1 MKGIFNSLL
10 LMLCVLSAS
19 AAKKPVI
26 WEKPS
31 YVSTSISRLKLNS
44 VEFHDTATIVKAQI
58 TRPEICIRNYV
69 HLYGEDGKNY
79 NLKFVKEFN
88 VDSPIPVDEHDV
100 ASMTLVFEPMPST
113 TTYFDMLEDFGSNA
127 DHVWGISDAKKPLV
141 VKPYEV
147 NEQKVSEFRRDYFRT
162 DTAYIKGRI
171 SSEELAKEINSL
183 NILNRNVFTGEDEPI
198 VIEVKADGTFEKKFV
213 LQYPIYNKFFVNE
226 RFIDKPFIIKPG
238 DKLNFD
244 ISWENYDYKITI
256 NDDSGK
262 PYEYPV
268 MPTGVLDSWENC
280 QKKNWNKISNT
291 LSFNNFCKEME
302 KGYDDAIAAHDYLA
316 QRFHYND
323 IEYLMEKNYIQIE
336 FALNIGHYYLVCE
349 QLRKYKNVDELPDS
363 LKGFIYPENFA
374 FWRKLQLSDQMKI
387 STSNYPFFIGNCTN
401 SPVYVRGTR
410 KRVDSP
416 EGSSLTFY
424 EVKPDPYV
432 DSVLI
437 SRDKAIYGAETISL
451 PLKIKFLQDFYWS
464 SKGGKYNYLIMKA
477 GIKRIFP
484 ADSVDIV
491 FNDSIAKINQRA
503 NVIKAAL
510 NDAML
515 EAMIDKWLD
524 KGLNDK
530 EITYTLPEC
539 EGSSILKK
547 ITDKYKGK
555 YVFLDF
561 WATYCGPCRAGIES
575 SKAWREELRN
585 NPDFEFVF
593 ITGDRSSPQAA
604 YDEYVA
610 QNLNGAECYRIPE
623 KEYQKLWE
631 LFKFTGI
638 PHYEAL
644 DPKGDVLTKFNKYY
658 LGKEIFLSDIEML
671 KNMQK

>member
-1 MKGIFNSLL
+1 M
-10 LMLCVLSAS
+10 
-19 AAKKPVI
+19 
-26 WEKPS
+26 
-31 YVSTSISRLKLNS
+31 
-44 VEFHDTATIVKAQI
+44 
-58 TRPEICIRNYV
+58 
-69 HLYGEDGKNY
+69 
-79 NLKFVKEFN
+79 
-88 VDSPIPVDEHDV
+88 
-100 ASMTLVFEPMPST
+100 
-113 TTYFDMLEDFGSNA
+113 
-127 DHVWGISDAKKPLV
+127 
-141 VKPYEV
+141 
-147 NEQKVSEFRRDYFRT
+147 
-162 DTAYIKGRI
+162 
-171 SSEELAKEINSL
+171 
-183 NILNRNVFTGEDEPI
+183 
-198 VIEVKADGTFEKKFV
+198 
-213 LQYPIYNKFFVNE
+213 
-226 RFIDKPFIIKPG
+226 
-238 DKLNFD
+238 
-244 ISWENYDYKITI
+244 
-256 NDDSGK
+256 
-262 PYEYPV
+262 
-268 MPTGVLDSWENC
+268 
-280 QKKNWNKISNT
+280 
-291 LSFNNFCKEME
+291 
-302 KGYDDAIAAHDYLA
+302 
-316 QRFHYND
+316 
-323 IEYLMEKNYIQIE
+323 
-336 FALNIGHYYLVCE
+336 
-349 QLRKYKNVDELPDS
+349 
-363 LKGFIYPENFA
+363 
-374 FWRKLQLSDQMKI
+374 
-387 STSNYPFFIGNCTN
+387 
-401 SPVYVRGTR
+401 
-410 KRVDSP
+410 
-416 EGSSLTFY
+416 
-424 EVKPDPYV
+424 PDPYV

-644 DPKGDVLTKFNKYY
+644 DPNGDVLTKFNKYY